1 MISKLHFCQIPDNRG
16 RGSLARGG
24 GHGGPGGGG
33 HLQQRTNGHNSG
45 PGMDIIDTSI
55 RVGQSGTG
63 SREKLH
69 PKQDYDEEAVIV
81 FLSNFYGR
89 TNKSH

>member
-1 MISKLHFCQIPDNRG
+1 
-16 RGSLARGG
+16 
-24 GHGGPGGGG
+24 
-33 HLQQRTNGHNSG
+33 
-45 PGMDIIDTSI
+45 MDIIDTSI

-81 FLSNFYGR
+81 FLF
-89 TNKSH
+89 KLCVDLQIKH